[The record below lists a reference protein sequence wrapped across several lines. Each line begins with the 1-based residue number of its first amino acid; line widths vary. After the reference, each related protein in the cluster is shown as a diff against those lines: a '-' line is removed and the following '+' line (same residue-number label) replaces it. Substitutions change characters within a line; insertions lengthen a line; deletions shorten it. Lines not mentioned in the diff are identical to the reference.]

1 MEKPLKERIVDVSQ
15 KDIIK
20 PSATDNT
27 KNIVA
32 SLFGWDKA
40 TPVPATIEDRV
51 NEINANPSPVKQ
63 YEKSIEDSLHRYHD
77 FYKKHMP
84 YNRRV

>member
-1 MEKPLKERIVDVSQ
+1 MEKPLKERMVDVSQ

-20 PSATDNT
+20 PSATDKT

-32 SLFGWDKA
+32 TLLGWDRA
-40 TPVPATIEDRV
+40 TPVPTTIEDRV
-51 NEINANPSPVKQ
+51 NELNVNPSPAKQ
-63 YEKSIEDSLHRYHD
+63 YEKSIENSLYRYHD

-84 YNRRV
+84 YNRRL